1 MTLGERI
8 NELRKLKNYS
18 QEYLAE
24 MLDISRQA
32 VYKWEKDLSSPDTA
46 HLIKLAEILGVSV
59 EYLATGKTE
68 NKIFENPA
76 ENTIKKL
83 RKKRSRF
90 FKATVSILC
99 VFCVILIS
107 SVAFIATRPVSFDA
121 GVCSGGF
128 KTHIWD
134 KYKDALF
141 EKYMQGF
148 NNDNCTAELIEHT
161 HNVIF
166 MDKTIVFFFDVAV
179 TDENGEKWTDYVHI
193 RGKRV
198 WFEQYILGNCVLS
211 EKLSPEN
218 YFGVGNYGD

>member
-8 NELRKLKNYS
+8 SDLRKQKNYS
-18 QEYLAE
+18 QEYIAQE
-24 MLDISRQA
+24 LDISRQA
-32 VYKWEKDLSSPDTA
+32 VYKWEKDLSSPDTV

-59 EYLATGKTE
+59 EYLATGK
-68 NKIFENPA
+68 A
-76 ENTIKKL
+76 EIIIPETSDTKKKP
-83 RKKRSRF
+83 RKKRSRL
-90 FKATVSILC
+90 FKATVSIIC
-99 VFCVILIS
+99 IFSVILIS
-107 SVAFIATRPVSFDA
+107 SVAFIATRPVSWDA

-128 KTHIWD
+128 KTHVWD

-161 HNVIF
+161 HDVIF

-198 WFEQYILGNCVLS
+198 WLEKYILGNCVLS

-218 YFGVGNYGD
+218 YFGIGNDGD